1 MVASA
6 LATAVN
12 VLLDPLLI
20 FGLGWGCAGAAVATA
35 ACLSM
40 RGILSEERER
50 ERDPYV

>member
-12 VLLDPLLI
+12 VFLDPLLI

-35 ACLSM
+35 SCLLI
-40 RGILSEERER
+40 R
-50 ERDPYV
+50 